1 MEVMFDSGGP
11 AGQPRTPSVS
21 SSTALDNIA
30 QPKSVKRPRP
40 VKSCIE
46 CRKRKLKCDRSGPC
60 SQCQKS
66 RRPCKYADPQ
76 ENGAGSDVSDGEP
89 TERPGKRPQYLTG
102 MPDGDYVRPFAQV
115 NGIDHSH
122 RNSLAIEELAGR
134 LEQLE
139 RLVTEKNSP
148 NLSSRQHRPLT
159 VRTRPSNGNLKC
171 QASGLGLHGEQEVLN
186 LFDEA
191 DGLMKAMARA
201 DGLRDLFSRLKNA
214 NRIIQEEHNMTLQP
228 MTVFVDS
235 MMPIQKRM
243 ADILPDRQVCDR
255 LIKLYFVM
263 SEGYY
268 RMVHIPSFQ
277 LEYSQ
282 YWLGNPCNGGF
293 LPRLLCMLCVAARF
307 GTESRGLGQ
316 DRSAGIHIPTACAL
330 VRNWLNEIRKL
341 KIADL
346 TMLQVELLLLHAQRT
361 IIPCQQASWAQ
372 LGYVVRMAM
381 TLELHRD
388 PSELPSVTPFQGE
401 IRRRLW
407 FTLLEMDLHIS
418 LICKLP
424 FSIREGEYTCRPPS
438 NIDDASIAPA
448 APHLPTPFPLD
459 HHSSNRLQAYTSR
472 TLPAR
477 LEAATLLFH
486 LQDLD
491 TFTPILSAGQKLE
504 TIISDVS
511 AVFPRHGLLLNTD
524 DKHKEWRQRILLD
537 VHARRPLLSLYR
549 PFALGSPEP
558 PCPPHIEQEYLKS
571 AMAILTYLDELNP
584 RPQGYA
590 DVVAMY
596 LFVMKKEVVD
606 SALGVCWFMKRS
618 MQLQQVQQQ
627 NYLSQNQSPDGE
639 GPALPPL
646 PPQGWGLDN
655 SDERYPWSV
664 AAMVRIV
671 ERTIERLIAIIPDS
685 SGDLKDVVSLCVV
698 FSSVCPGS
706 VEDGVKQIK
715 AWTKRILDASMPVLN
730 RSSAAA
736 ADPYRIPG
744 TYGGAAAAACGN
756 MNGHVVDGIRDDLFD
771 WGNFLKNWE
780 LPEENLDLE
789 PY

>member
-1 MEVMFDSGGP
+1 MEAMLDSGGP
-11 AGQPRTPSVS
+11 PGQPRTPSVS
-21 SSTALDNIA
+21 SSTALDNFA

-76 ENGAGSDVSDGEP
+76 ENGGGSDVSDGEP
-89 TERPGKRPQYLTG
+89 AERPGKRPQHLPG
-102 MPDGDYVRPFAQV
+102 MSDGDYGRPFALV
-115 NGIDHSH
+115 NGFGHSR
-122 RNSLAIEELAGR
+122 RNSIAIEELTAR

-139 RLVTEKNSP
+139 RLITERNSP
-148 NLSSRQHRPLT
+148 TLSYRQHYSLA
-159 VRTRPSNGNLKC
+159 VRARPSNGSLRC
-171 QASGLGLHGEQEVLN
+171 QASGLGLHGGQEVLN

-191 DGLMKAMARA
+191 DGLMRAMSRT
-201 DGLRDLFSRLKNA
+201 DGFRDLFFRLKRA
-214 NRIIQEEHNMTLQP
+214 NQVIQEEHHMALQP

-255 LIKLYFVM
+255 LIKLYFVF

-277 LEYSQ
+277 VEYTQ
-282 YWLGNPCNGGF
+282 YWLGGTCNGGF

-316 DRSAGIHIPTACAL
+316 DRSAGIHVPTACAL
-330 VRNWLNEIRKL
+330 VRSWLNEIRKI

-346 TMLQVELLLLHAQRT
+346 TILQVELLLLHAQRT
-361 IIPCQQASWAQ
+361 IGPYHQASWVQ
-372 LGYVVRMAM
+372 LGCVVRMAM

-388 PSELPSVTPFQGE
+388 PSELPSITPFQSE

-407 FTLLEMDLHIS
+407 YTLLEMDLHIS
-418 LICKLP
+418 LIYNLP

-438 NIDDASIAPA
+438 NIDDTTLIPA
-448 APHLPTPFPLD
+448 AQHLPTPYPLD
-459 HHSSNRLQAYTSR
+459 HPSSNRLQAYTSR

-486 LQDLD
+486 LRDLD
-491 TFTPILSAGQKLE
+491 SYAPIITAGQKLE
-504 TIISDVS
+504 SIISDVH
-511 AVFPRHGLLLNTD
+511 AVFPRPPLIFNPM

-549 PFALGSPEP
+549 PFALGTPDP
-558 PCPPHIEQEYLKS
+558 QCPPLIEQAYLKS
-571 AMAILTYLDELNP
+571 AMAILTYLDELTP
-584 RPQGYA
+584 RTEGYA
-590 DVVAMY
+590 DVVSMY
-596 LFVMKKEVVD
+596 LYIMKKDVVE

-618 MQLQQVQQQ
+618 LQHQQLQHQ
-627 NYLSQNQSPDGE
+627 NCTNTHSPDGE
-639 GPALPPL
+639 GPPLPPL
-646 PPQGWGLDN
+646 PPPGWGLDN

-664 AAMVRIV
+664 ATMVQIV

-685 SGDLKDVVSLCVV
+685 SGDLTDVVSLCIV
-698 FSSVCPGS
+698 FSAVCPAGI
-706 VEDGVKQIK
+706 EDGVRQIK
-715 AWTKRILDASMPVLN
+715 AWTKRILDASMPILS
-730 RSSAAA
+730 RASTAS
-736 ADPYRIPG
+736 ADPFRIPG
-744 TYGGAAAAACGN
+744 TYGAASGN
-756 MNGHVVDGIRDDLFD
+756 MNGHMIDGVRDDLFD

-780 LPEENLDLE
+780 FEGEPLDLE
-789 PY
+789 AY